1 MLMCCLLNKAKLM
14 TGTPHVSDTSAHR
27 LIKHM
32 KMMFIGD
39 TPKSEFFYFCHGMP
53 LCLVQFCLIY
63 FQFDPCVVV
72 SGNILIGD
80 SWRLDYEEIIVP
92 LLSTLMF
99 S

>member
-1 MLMCCLLNKAKLM
+1 MCCLLNKANLM
-14 TGTPHVSDTSAHR
+14 PGTPHVSDTSAHR

-63 FQFDPCVVV
+63 FQFDPCCCGVRTQETYLSVTP
-72 SGNILIGD
+72 GD
-80 SWRLDYEEIIVP
+80 SIMRR
-92 LLSTLMF
+92 
-99 S
+99 